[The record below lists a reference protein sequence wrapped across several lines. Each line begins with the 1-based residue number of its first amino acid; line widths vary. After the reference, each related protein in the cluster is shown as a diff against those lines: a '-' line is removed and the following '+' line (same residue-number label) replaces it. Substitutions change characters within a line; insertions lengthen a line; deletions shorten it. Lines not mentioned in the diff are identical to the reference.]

1 MRGNGIERKIIRE
14 RKRENRWRKQSAVVK
29 VKAQIQESKI
39 RPLWMAEV
47 KTCTIFQTGRF

>member
-1 MRGNGIERKIIRE
+1 MRGNGTERKIIRE

-39 RPLWMAEV
+39 RKKKNYV
-47 KTCTIFQTGRF
+47 TV

>member
-1 MRGNGIERKIIRE
+1 MRGNGIEQKIIRE
-14 RKRENRWRKQSAVVK
+14 RKTENRWRKQSAVVK

-47 KTCTIFQTGRF
+47 KTCTVFQTGRF